1 MRLEDLML
9 RAVVFA
15 SGAVVMVV
23 EVTGGRAITA
33 LYGSSAIVWG
43 GVIGVVLSALSLGYW
58 IGGRLSD
65 RFDPRKVVSVMTI
78 SGGLYVALLPTITAL
93 VSSSF
98 RLELLDER
106 VGSVVSGLVV
116 TGMPSVLL
124 GAVVPSTVK
133 HLGQGKSELGS
144 ISGNVYALSTLG
156 SIAGT
161 FGTTFFLLE
170 RLEVNSILFLSGLF
184 LLAIAVMGS
193 IRYPSVAKGGALA
206 ILAVV
211 LVSSPPLLVCTSAYL
226 GDVKF
231 VGDSAYSRIV
241 VVDRGNT
248 RLLYIN
254 GLLHSGMIIGEP
266 DSLPFHYTRLFVLGP
281 LILNRSEGLS
291 TLFIGGGGFSGP
303 KFFASHYP
311 GMRIVAVEI
320 DPRVVEVARK
330 FFHLDEFSTR
340 MEVVVMDGRRYLML
354 TDEKFDVV
362 VLDAYSKNYIPFHLA
377 TSEFF
382 DLLRS
387 RMKEGGVVV
396 SNVIASLSG
405 PASAILW
412 AYVRTIKVHFPNVLV
427 VPVSSGDP
435 FDVQNVIVVASGAPL
450 PRPVELIARAGRD
463 KVASSLDISGPLSR
477 AFSPSHDLTQ
487 FPLLT
492 DGYSPVENLLNPV
505 TMSRFGE
512 RYATGLGSPSLC
524 A

>member
-1 MRLEDLML
+1 MRFGDIAL

-58 IGGRLSD
+58 LGGLLSD
-65 RFDPRKVVSVMTI
+65 RFDPRKVVSLTSI
-78 SGGLYVALLPTITAL
+78 SGGLYVALIPTITAL

-116 TGMPSVLL
+116 AGVPSALL
-124 GAVVPSTVK
+124 GAVVPAAVK
-133 HLGQGKSELGS
+133 HLGQGRRELGS
-144 ISGNVYALSTLG
+144 ISGNVYALSTIG
-156 SIAGT
+156 SITGT

-170 RLEVNSILFLSGLF
+170 RLDVNSILFLSGLA
-184 LLAIAVMGS
+184 LSAIAVLGS
-193 IRYPSVAKGGALA
+193 ISFPNIAKGGAFA
-206 ILAVV
+206 MIAV
-211 LVSSPPLLVCTSAYL
+211 LLISSPQLLVCTSAYL
-226 GDVKF
+226 GEVRYI
-231 VGDSAYSRIV
+231 GDSTYSRIV
-241 VVDRGNT
+241 VTDRAGT

-254 GLLHSGMIIGEP
+254 GLLHSGMVIGEP

-281 LILNRSEGLS
+281 LLLNRSEGFS

-303 KFFASHYP
+303 KFFATHYP
-311 GMRIVAVEI
+311 GSRIVAVEI
-320 DPRVVEVARK
+320 DPKVVEVART
-330 FFHLDEFSTR
+330 FFHLDEFADKIQ
-340 MEVVVMDGRRYLML
+340 VVVMDGRRYLLL
-354 TDEKFDVV
+354 TDERFDVV
-362 VLDAYSKNYIPFHLA
+362 VLDAYSKNYIPFHLT

-382 DLLRS
+382 ELLSS

-412 AYVRTIKVHFPNVLV
+412 AYVRTLKEHFPNVLV

-435 FDVQNVIVVASGAPL
+435 FDVQNVIVLGSRAPM
-450 PRPVELIARAGRD
+450 PSAEELVARAEKD
-463 KVASSLDISGPLSR
+463 KVASSLGISGALSR
-477 AFSPSHDLTQ
+477 AFTPSHDLSQ
-487 FPLLT
+487 YPILR

-512 RYATGLGSPSLC
+512 RYVTGLGSPSQC

>member
-1 MRLEDLML
+1 MRIEDLVL
-9 RAVVFA
+9 RVVVFA

-33 LYGSSAIVWG
+33 LYGSSAVVWG
-43 GVIGVVLSALSLGYW
+43 GVIGVVLAALSLGYW

-65 RFDPRKVVSVMTI
+65 RFDPRKVVSLMSI
-78 SGGLYVALLPTITAL
+78 SGGLYVALLPTVTAL

-116 TGMPSVLL
+116 TGVPSMLL
-124 GAVVPSTVK
+124 GAVVPATVK
-133 HLGQGKSELGS
+133 HLGQGRSELGS

-170 RLEVNSILFLSGLF
+170 RLEVNSIFFLSGLV
-184 LLAIAVMGS
+184 LSAIAVLGS
-193 IRYPSVAKGGALA
+193 IRYPGVVKGGAFA
-206 ILAVV
+206 ILVV
-211 LVSSPPLLVCTSAYL
+211 LLISTPQLLVCTSAYL
-226 GDVKF
+226 GEVKY
-231 VGDSAYSRIV
+231 VGDSTYSRIV
-241 VVDRGNT
+241 VVDRAET

-254 GLLHSGMIIGEP
+254 GLLHSGMVIGDP
-266 DSLPFHYTRLFVLGP
+266 DSLPFQYTRLFVLGP
-281 LILNRSEGLS
+281 LILNRSGGLS

-303 KFFASHYP
+303 KFFSSHYQD
-311 GMRIVAVEI
+311 MRIVAVEI
-320 DPRVVEVARK
+320 DPKVVDVART
-330 FFHLDEFSTR
+330 FFHLTEFSDKI
-340 MEVVVMDGRRYLML
+340 EIIVMDGRRYLML
-354 TDEKFDVV
+354 TEEKFDVV

-412 AYVRTIKVHFPNVLV
+412 AYVRTLKEHFPHVLI

-435 FDVQNVIVVASGAPL
+435 FDVQNVIVVASDAPL
-450 PRPVELIARAGRD
+450 PSPDELVERAGRD
-463 KVASSLDISGPLSR
+463 AVASSLGISGPLSR
-477 AFSPSHDLTQ
+477 AFVPSHDLSQ

-492 DGYSPVENLLNPV
+492 DGYSPIENLLNPV

-512 RYATGLGSPSLC
+512 RYVTGLGSPSLC